1 MRLLASK
8 YYSDMRIYYLLVVPL
23 LIWGCEQTFDNVID
37 TSTENYQVSSV
48 VGIQDTINLQENPA
62 DSILSLR
69 LIFSPQSEIN
79 KVFLD
84 IYDFDNSRL
93 NSASVE
99 MQEVLNKTYE
109 AEYILRRENPIG
121 NYTINFSVTGFDN
134 VNRQVATGSF
144 YFNNGQDNLPPVI
157 SNTVIEPDTVV
168 VNAPTVIFTSVD
180 AMDPNGANDIS
191 EVYFVVHRP
200 DGTTNNS
207 KVILF
212 DDGNTSENGD
222 LVAGD
227 GTYSLLIQ
235 VDQSNQK
242 GTYRFEF
249 QAKDRLGD
257 LSNIINHFVLIQ

>member
-1 MRLLASK
+1 MLASK
-8 YYSDMRIYYLLVVPL
+8 YYSDMRIYFLLLIPL

-37 TSTENYQVSSV
+37 TETENYQLTSV
-48 VGIQDTINLQENPA
+48 VGIQDTVNLQENPA
-62 DSILSLR
+62 DSVLSLR
-69 LIFSPQSEIN
+69 LIFTPQSEIN
-79 KVFLD
+79 KVFFD
-84 IYDFDNSRL
+84 IYDSDSKRL
-93 NSASVE
+93 NSAPVE
-99 MQEVLNKTYE
+99 MQEVLNKIYE
-109 AEYILRRENPIG
+109 EQFILGRENPIG
-121 NYTINFSVTGFDN
+121 NYVIRFFVTGFDGIN
-134 VNRQVATGSF
+134 KQVALGSF

-168 VNAPTVIFTSVD
+168 VNSPTVIFTSVD
-180 AMDPNGANDIS
+180 AMDLNGASDLA
-191 EVYFVVHRP
+191 EVYFIVHRP
-200 DGTTNNS
+200 DGTSNNS
-207 KVILF
+207 RVLLF

-249 QAKDRLGD
+249 RAKDRLGD